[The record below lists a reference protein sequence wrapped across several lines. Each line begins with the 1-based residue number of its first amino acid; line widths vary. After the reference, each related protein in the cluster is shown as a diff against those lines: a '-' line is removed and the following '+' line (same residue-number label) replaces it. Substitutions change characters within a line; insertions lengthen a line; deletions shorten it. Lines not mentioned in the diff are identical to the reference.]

1 MDVRSRR
8 GTLALA
14 TLCAAQFMLVLDVV
28 VVNVAIPTIRD
39 DLAIPHGHIQFI
51 GVCYTLT
58 FGSLLVVAGRAGDLI
73 GHRRLLLAGLTVF
86 TLASVAAGAAT
97 SGPVLFAARAAQGV
111 GAAMASPTALALITR
126 TFAEGAERNRALGL
140 WGAVG
145 SSGAIA
151 GQLVGGLLT
160 DLVSW
165 RAVFLINVPLG
176 VAAAMLA
183 RLTLDEHRGSTGPA
197 RLDVRGA
204 VLLATGLG
212 AAVVG
217 LARVPEHGFDVTA
230 LAVLASAVAALAA
243 FVAIERRHPW
253 PLVRFG
259 LLRRTGV
266 RVGNLTLLLNAGAL
280 GATLFFVT
288 LYLQGT
294 LGYSALDVGAAY
306 APVTAAIMLISARA
320 ERMAARFG
328 VGRLLTGGLALITV
342 GIALLAPTPEDGT
355 YLTAVL
361 PGLALVAVG
370 SGLAYA
376 PTFIA
381 GTSGVD
387 EGEAGLA
394 SGLLTTSQELGA
406 ALGLAV
412 LATVAAI
419 ATEAFDDPASRA
431 ALLSGYRAGLVG
443 AALVMGAA
451 TWVAGSLRRA
461 SASSD
466 ADKVGCIATRTR

>member
-14 TLCAAQFMLVLDVV
+14 TLCAAQFMLILDVV

-39 DLAIPHGHIQFI
+39 DLAIPYGHIQFI

-73 GHRRLLLAGLTVF
+73 GHRRLLLAGLAVF

-151 GQLVGGLLT
+151 GQLLGGLLT

-165 RAVFLINVPLG
+165 RAVFLVNVPVG

-183 RLTLDEHRGSTGPA
+183 RLTLDEHRGPTGAA

-204 VLLATGLG
+204 VLLAAGLG
-212 AAVVG
+212 AAVLG
-217 LARVPEHGFDVTA
+217 LARVPAHGFDVTA
-230 LAVLASAVAALAA
+230 LAVVAGAVAALAA

-259 LLRRTGV
+259 LLRRNGV

-280 GATLFFVT
+280 GATLLFVT

-294 LGYSALDVGAAY
+294 LGYSALEVGAAY
-306 APVTAAIMLISARA
+306 SPVTAAIMLISARA
-320 ERMAARFG
+320 ERLAARFG

-355 YLTAVL
+355 YVTAVL

-381 GTSGVD
+381 
-387 EGEAGLA
+387 ARAA
-394 SGLLTTSQELGA
+394 STRARRGWPPGCSRPRRSSA
-406 ALGLAV
+406 
-412 LATVAAI
+412 
-419 ATEAFDDPASRA
+419 PPSASRCWRPWRP
-431 ALLSGYRAGLVG
+431 SRPRRSTTPRA
-443 AALVMGAA
+443 MPP
-451 TWVAGSLRRA
+451 
-461 SASSD
+461 
-466 ADKVGCIATRTR
+466 C

>member
-1 MDVRSRR
+1 
-8 GTLALA
+8 
-14 TLCAAQFMLVLDVV
+14 
-28 VVNVAIPTIRD
+28 
-39 DLAIPHGHIQFI
+39 
-51 GVCYTLT
+51 
-58 FGSLLVVAGRAGDLI
+58 
-73 GHRRLLLAGLTVF
+73 
-86 TLASVAAGAAT
+86 
-97 SGPVLFAARAAQGV
+97 
-111 GAAMASPTALALITR
+111 
-126 TFAEGAERNRALGL
+126 
-140 WGAVG
+140 
-145 SSGAIA
+145 
-151 GQLVGGLLT
+151 
-160 DLVSW
+160 
-165 RAVFLINVPLG
+165 
-176 VAAAMLA
+176 
-183 RLTLDEHRGSTGPA
+183 
-197 RLDVRGA
+197 
-204 VLLATGLG
+204 
-212 AAVVG
+212 